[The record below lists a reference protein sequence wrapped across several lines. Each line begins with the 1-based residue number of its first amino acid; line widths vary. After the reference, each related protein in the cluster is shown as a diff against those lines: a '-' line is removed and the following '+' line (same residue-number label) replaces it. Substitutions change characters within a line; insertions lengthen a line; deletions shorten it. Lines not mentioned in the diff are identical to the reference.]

1 MSLPELFAKFPDEQA
16 AARWFEEYLWPD
28 GIRSCPHCE
37 SECVQCVPFAR
48 PMPYRCGECKK
59 YFSLR
64 TGTPMRE
71 SNLPLR
77 LWAIAIFLIVTRP
90 KGVSSV
96 QLAKDLG
103 ITQKSAWFLAHRIRE
118 GFDIQH
124 EAFNGPVEVDEAY
137 VGGKE
142 KNKHWD
148 KKLRAGRGA
157 VGKTPVFGIVDRDTN
172 SVVAAPAVSADSL
185 TADRMLGRCVDEDA
199 MIYTDSSTIYDHLG
213 NHESVNHSRGE
224 YVRGDCHTN
233 GIESFWALLKRGH
246 YATFH
251 WMSPKHLHRYVAE
264 FAGRHNIRPLPALE
278 RMDMILA
285 GWQGKRL
292 TYRELVS

>member
-1 MSLPELFAKFPDEQA
+1 
-16 AARWFEEYLWPD
+16 
-28 GIRSCPHCE
+28 
-37 SECVQCVPFAR
+37 
-48 PMPYRCGECKK
+48 MPYRYGDCKR

-157 VGKTPVFGIVDRDTN
+157 VGITPVFGIVDRATN
-172 SVVAAPAVSADSL
+172 SVVAAPAVSAGSL
-185 TADRMLGRCVDEDA
+185 TADIMLGRCLDADA
-199 MIYTDSSTIYDHLG
+199 MMRSECSMHA
-213 NHESVNHSRGE
+213 NRRG
-224 YVRGDCHTN
+224 T
-233 GIESFWALLKRGH
+233 
-246 YATFH
+246 
-251 WMSPKHLHRYVAE
+251 M
-264 FAGRHNIRPLPALE
+264 
-278 RMDMILA
+278 
-285 GWQGKRL
+285 RL
-292 TYRELVS
+292 FQ